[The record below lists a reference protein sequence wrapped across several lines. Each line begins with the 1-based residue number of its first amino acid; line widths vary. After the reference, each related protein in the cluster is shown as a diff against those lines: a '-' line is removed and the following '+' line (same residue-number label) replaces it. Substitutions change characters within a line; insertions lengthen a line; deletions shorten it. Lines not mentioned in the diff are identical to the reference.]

1 MTANQLKD
9 LENKID
15 ELIALCEA
23 LNCEN
28 NALKSDVAGWDNE
41 RKDLINKNEMAR
53 SKIETMIDRLRA
65 MESQV

>member
-1 MTANQLKD
+1 MTANQLKE

-23 LNCEN
+23 LNREN

>member
-15 ELIALCEA
+15 ELITLCEG
-23 LNCEN
+23 LNREN
-28 NALKSDVAGWDNE
+28 SALKSDVAGWDDE

-53 SKIETMIDRLRA
+53 SKIEIMIDRLRA

>member
-15 ELIALCEA
+15 ELIALCEG
-23 LNCEN
+23 LNREN
-28 NALKSDVAGWDNE
+28 SALKSDVAGWDDE
-41 RKDLINKNEMAR
+41 RKDLISKNEMAR

-65 MESQV
+65 MES

>member
-1 MTANQLKD
+1 MPVSQLKD

-23 LNCEN
+23 LNREN
-28 NALKSDVAGWDNE
+28 SALKSDVAGWDYE
-41 RKDLINKNEMAR
+41 RKDLINKNELAR
-53 SKIETMIDRLRA
+53 SKVETMIDRLRA

>member
-23 LNCEN
+23 LNREN